1 MDSCAICLE
10 DIQILNNY
18 SESIKTL
25 RCNHKFHK
33 YCIEKWVNDFHW
45 VCPLCRNGIFELIV
59 KKSTDLD
66 YFSIHIDDKEYQVMK
81 KDYWKV
87 RVDLNLVPYNG
98 TDELHKT
105 YESQIVGIV
114 FFGLIKN
121 NHDLE
126 KAKSDIRKFLL
137 HLV

>member
-10 DIQILNNY
+10 DIQILNNH

-25 RCNHKFHK
+25 RCKHIFHK
-33 YCIEKWVNDFHW
+33 ECIEKWISDFHW

-66 YFSIHIDDKEYQVMK
+66 YFTVHIDEKEYQVMK
-81 KDYWKV
+81 KTYWKV

-98 TDELHKT
+98 EDELYKKR
-105 YESQIVGIV
+105 ESCIVGIV
-114 FFGLIKN
+114 LFGLIKN

>member
-18 SESIKTL
+18 SESKTL
-25 RCNHKFHK
+25 RCKHIFHK
-33 YCIEKWVNDFHW
+33 ECIEKWISDFHW
-45 VCPLCRNGIFELIV
+45 VCPLCRTGIFELIV
-59 KKSTDLD
+59 KKSMDKD
-66 YFSIHIDDKEYQVMK
+66 YFLIHIDDAEYQVMK

-87 RVDLNLVPYNG
+87 RVDLNLVPYDGIN
-98 TDELHKT
+98 EVHKKH
-105 YESQIVGIV
+105 ESQIVGIV
-114 FFGLIKN
+114 LFGLIKN